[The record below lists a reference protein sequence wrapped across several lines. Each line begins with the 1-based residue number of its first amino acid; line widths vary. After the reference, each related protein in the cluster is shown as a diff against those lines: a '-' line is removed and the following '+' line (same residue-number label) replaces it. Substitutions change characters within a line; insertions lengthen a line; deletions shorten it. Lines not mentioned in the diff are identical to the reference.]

1 MVSGADYRNLLQAL
15 DPGLSRIEV
24 VPHPLR
30 PAEVWVVVWGAGCE
44 HSDAQRLRKLER
56 CLQQRAPLGT
66 IVHVVEPLR
75 LPFTLVLGL
84 SGGELPQGQEDE
96 LAASLSEVLEKDLD
110 PLTGGASGDGAALVT
125 ELSAGDFQARAA
137 AAVSCAAVTAE
148 WALRIDSTLADGASL
163 ELPIGLPV
171 LDSVTIEM
179 RLAERPAVVTEEG
192 IR

>member
-1 MVSGADYRNLLQAL
+1 MKQSKQTLAL
-15 DPGLSRIEV
+15 TLA
-24 VPHPLR
+24 L
-30 PAEVWVVVWGAGCE
+30 
-44 HSDAQRLRKLER
+44 KL
-56 CLQQRAPLGT
+56 
-66 IVHVVEPLR
+66 
-75 LPFTLVLGL
+75 TLALTLTLGL
-84 SGGELPQGQEDE
+84 SGGEWSRGQKDE

-137 AAVSCAAVTAE
+137 AAVSAADVTAE

-163 ELPIGLPV
+163 ELSIGLPV